1 MDKPVIDMFAVDLF
15 AIDLALVAACES
27 RIVNAWPAPTTLIV
41 DDWVVRFASGYS
53 GRANSASS
61 LREGGEMDDATLAF
75 VEGLYRQA
83 GLPPRIRFTPLVA
96 ESARERFAARGYRVE
111 TASFGMVAELDGRQA
126 LAPDMIVT
134 AQAGADWIDGV
145 CAHQTGTKRN
155 REHLSAIVSGVRLP
169 AAFATL
175 LHEGRPAAYAMSVAE
190 RGMAEIG
197 AVIVDEKLRGRGL
210 GRKLMQGLMG
220 WAAAQGCG
228 QAYLQVDQSN
238 GLAFEM
244 YRRLGFRTV
253 YAYETRMLDL
263 A

>member
-1 MDKPVIDMFAVDLF
+1 MDKTVIDT
-15 AIDLALVAACES
+15 ALVSACET
-27 RIVNAWPAPTTLIV
+27 RIVNAWPAPTTLVV
-41 DDWVVRFASGYS
+41 DQWVVRFANGYS

-61 LREGGEMDDATLAF
+61 LREGGDMDETTLAF

-96 ESARERFAARGYRVE
+96 ESARRRFAERGYRIE
-111 TASFGMVAELDGRQA
+111 TASFGMVAELDPNRHPP
-126 LAPDMIVT
+126 APGMLTT
-134 AQAGADWIDGV
+134 AQAEDAWIDGV
-145 CAHQTGTKRN
+145 CAHQTGAKRN
-155 REHLSAIVSGVRLP
+155 REHLAAIVSGVRVP

-197 AVIVDEKLRGRGL
+197 AVIVDEALRSKGL
-210 GRKLMQGLMG
+210 GKQMMLGLMG
-220 WAAAQGCG
+220 WAAAQGCS

-244 YRRLGFRTV
+244 YKRLGFRTV
-253 YAYETRMLDL
+253 YAYETRMLDT
-263 A
+263 

>member
-1 MDKPVIDMFAVDLF
+1 MDKTVIDT
-15 AIDLALVAACES
+15 ALVSACET
-27 RIVNAWPAPTTLIV
+27 RIVNAWPAPTTLVV
-41 DDWVVRFASGYS
+41 DQWVVRFANGYS

-61 LREGGEMDDATLAF
+61 LREGGDMDETTLAF

-96 ESARERFAARGYRVE
+96 ESARRRFAERGYRIE
-111 TASFGMVAELDGRQA
+111 TASFGMVAELDPGLHQSI
-126 LAPDMIVT
+126 PDMVTT
-134 AQAGADWIDGV
+134 AQADDAWIDGV
-145 CAHQTGTKRN
+145 CAHQTGAKRN
-155 REHLSAIVSGVRLP
+155 REHLAAIVSGVRVP

-197 AVIVDEKLRGRGL
+197 AVIVDEALRGKGL
-210 GRKLMQGLMG
+210 GKQMMLGLMG
-220 WAAAQGCG
+220 WAAEQGCS

-244 YRRLGFRTV
+244 YKRLGFRTV
-253 YAYETRMLDL
+253 YAYETRILDT
-263 A
+263 

>member
-1 MDKPVIDMFAVDLF
+1 MDKTVIDT
-15 AIDLALVAACES
+15 ALVSACET
-27 RIVNAWPAPTTLIV
+27 RIVNAWPAPTTLVV
-41 DDWVVRFASGYS
+41 DQWVVRFANGYS

-61 LREGGEMDDATLAF
+61 LREGGDMDETTLAF

-96 ESARERFAARGYRVE
+96 ESARRRFAERGYRIE
-111 TASFGMVAELDGRQA
+111 TASFGMVAELDLGLHQSI
-126 LAPDMIVT
+126 PDMVTT
-134 AQAGADWIDGV
+134 AQAEDAWIDGV
-145 CAHQTGTKRN
+145 CAHQTGAKRN
-155 REHLSAIVSGVRLP
+155 REHLAAIVSGVRVP

-197 AVIVDEKLRGRGL
+197 AVIVDEALRGKGL
-210 GRKLMQGLMG
+210 GKQMMLGLMG
-220 WAAAQGCG
+220 WAAAQGCS

-244 YRRLGFRTV
+244 YKRLGFRTV
-253 YAYETRMLDL
+253 YAYETRMLDT
-263 A
+263 

>member
-1 MDKPVIDMFAVDLF
+1 MDKTVIDT
-15 AIDLALVAACES
+15 ALVSACET
-27 RIVNAWPAPTTLIV
+27 RIVNAWPAPTTLVV
-41 DDWVVRFASGYS
+41 DQWVVRFANGYS

-61 LREGGEMDDATLAF
+61 LREGGDMDETTLAF

-96 ESARERFAARGYRVE
+96 ESARRRFAERGYRIE
-111 TASFGMVAELDGRQA
+111 TASFGMVAELDPNRYPP
-126 LAPDMIVT
+126 APGMLTT
-134 AQAGADWIDGV
+134 AQAEDAWIDGV
-145 CAHQTGTKRN
+145 CAHQTGAKRN
-155 REHLSAIVSGVRLP
+155 REHLAAIVSGVRVP

-197 AVIVDEKLRGRGL
+197 AVIVDEALRGKGL
-210 GRKLMQGLMG
+210 GKQMMLGLMG
-220 WAAAQGCG
+220 WAAAQGCS

-244 YRRLGFRTV
+244 YKRLGFRTV
-253 YAYETRMLDL
+253 YAYETRMLDT
-263 A
+263 

>member
-1 MDKPVIDMFAVDLF
+1 MDKTVIDT
-15 AIDLALVAACES
+15 ALVSACET
-27 RIVNAWPAPTTLIV
+27 RIVNAWPAPTTLVV
-41 DDWVVRFASGYS
+41 DQWVVRFANGYS

-61 LREGGEMDDATLAF
+61 LREEGDMDETTLAF

-96 ESARERFAARGYRVE
+96 ESARRRFAERGYRIE
-111 TASFGMVAELDGRQA
+111 TASFGMVAELDPN
-126 LAPDMIVT
+126 LHPPAPGMLTT
-134 AQAGADWIDGV
+134 AQAEDAWIDGV
-145 CAHQTGTKRN
+145 CAHQTGAKRN
-155 REHLSAIVSGVRLP
+155 REHLAAIVSGVRVP

-197 AVIVDEKLRGRGL
+197 AVIVDEALRGKGL
-210 GRKLMQGLMG
+210 GKRMMLGLMG
-220 WAAAQGCG
+220 WAAAQGCS

-244 YRRLGFRTV
+244 YKRLGFRTV
-253 YAYETRMLDL
+253 YAYETRILDT
-263 A
+263 

>member
-1 MDKPVIDMFAVDLF
+1 MDKPVT
-15 AIDLALVAACES
+15 DLALVRACES
-27 RIVNAWPAPTTLIV
+27 RIVNAWPAPTTLVI
-41 DDWVVRFASGYS
+41 DDWVVRFANGYS
-53 GRANSASS
+53 GRANSASA
-61 LREGGEMDDATLAF
+61 LQADAEMDDETLMF
-75 VEGLYRQA
+75 LEKLYAEA

-96 ESARERFAARGYRVE
+96 ESARRRFAARGYRIE
-111 TASFGMVAELDGRQA
+111 TASFGMVAELDPARHAA
-126 LAPDMIVT
+126 LPEMLVDPRAT
-134 AQAGADWIDGV
+134 EAWIAGV
-145 CAHQTGTKRN
+145 CSHQTGNKRN

-197 AVIVDEKLRGRGL
+197 AVIVDERLRGKGL
-210 GRKLMQGLMG
+210 GKKLMLGLMG

-228 QAYLQVDQSN
+228 LAYLQVDQSN

-253 YAYETRMLDL
+253 YAYETRILDT
-263 A
+263 